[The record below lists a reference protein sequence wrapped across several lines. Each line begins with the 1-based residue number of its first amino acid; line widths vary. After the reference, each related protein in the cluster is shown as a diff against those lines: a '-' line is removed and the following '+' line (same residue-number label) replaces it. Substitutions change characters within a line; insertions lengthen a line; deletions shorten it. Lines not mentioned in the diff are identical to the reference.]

1 MGLPAFKEHQ
11 PAETVL
17 RLLHFMAFGFPV
29 SHVPGPESRSSIAP
43 NPKP

>member
-11 PAETVL
+11 PAGTVL
-17 RLLHFMAFGFPV
+17 RLLHFVAFGFPV
-29 SHVPGPESRSSIAP
+29 SHAPGPESLSSTAL